1 MSIRTGNIRYP
12 VPLSVIAIICLLFVC
27 CLPGLS
33 QPAVT
38 NFQDYLIAP
47 LRIHLLSAKLEPR
60 ITTTLTTDDF
70 DRILKKMNLVWSQAG
85 ITFYLESIVKEEAA
99 NANWYEQNERP
110 PDGHGLLA
118 FRPQASLASNMFHI
132 YYVKEIAPNGIFL
145 GPAIF
150 VKDTARLRQVKD
162 GLDEPLPRVSSHE
175 LGHALGLDHRQNT
188 TNLMAS
194 GTTGFWL
201 DDSEIK
207 QAKTTAAELKWIESA
222 PAILKRAD
230 DLYRSNDLAAAR
242 LLYKR
247 LAAIPI
253 NAPEL
258 DLARTHAEK

>member
-1 MSIRTGNIRYP
+1 MSPKPHKFRCS
-12 VPLSVIAIICLLFVC
+12 VPPCVITIICLLFVC
-27 CLPGLS
+27 WLPAFG

-47 LRIHLLSAKLEPR
+47 LRIHLLSAKPEPR
-60 ITTTLTTDDF
+60 ITTTLTEEDF
-70 DRILKKMNLVWSQAG
+70 DRILKKMNRVWSQAG

-118 FRPQASLASNMFHI
+118 FRPQASMASNMFHI

-222 PAILKRAD
+222 PAMLKRAD
-230 DLYRSNDLAAAR
+230 DLYRSNNLVAAR

-247 LAAIPI
+247 LAAIPV

-258 DLARTHAEK
+258 ELAKTRAEK

>member
-1 MSIRTGNIRYP
+1 MSTKTYKFCCPGSLRI
-12 VPLSVIAIICLLFVC
+12 IAFVCLLLVC
-27 CLPGLS
+27 SLPAFS

-47 LRIHLLSAKLEPR
+47 LRIHLLSAKSEPR
-60 ITTTLTTDDF
+60 ITTTLAGDDF
-70 DRILKKMNLVWSQAG
+70 DRILKKMNRVWSQAG

-118 FRPQASLASNMFHI
+118 FRPPASTASNMFHI
-132 YYVKEIAPNGIFL
+132 YYVKEIVPNGIFL

-207 QAKTTAAELKWIESA
+207 QAKQTAAELKWIESA
-222 PAILKRAD
+222 PAMLKRAD
-230 DLYRSNDLAAAR
+230 DQYRSNNLVAAR

-253 NAPEL
+253 NMPEL
-258 DLARTHAEK
+258 ELAKTRVEK